1 MGASTTRA
9 RSQLRRFR
17 QASVVAVAT
26 TGFLLLLLAPEQAGG
41 VQDTPVADSVAAL
54 EQLPDTVAV
63 IRSIPTEALQ
73 QEGQAAPVAAEAA
86 DEGELRADTLA
97 RRSQAEATRTI
108 RNLWAGFLGNLPKV
122 AVALAVL
129 AVAWILLRL
138 LRPLLIRITRGWE
151 RSNATAALFG
161 VVVWLLAI
169 GIALSVLV
177 GDIRA
182 LVGSLGL
189 VGLALS
195 WALQT
200 PIESFTGWLLNSF
213 QGYYRVGDRVA
224 VGEVFGDVFRID
236 FLTTTVWEI
245 GAPDRPGFVQAEQP
259 TGRLITFP
267 NNEVLTGSIVNLTRD
282 FPFVWDELT
291 LTVANESD
299 LRYAVATVERV
310 AREILGD
317 YMAKPAEEYEEILKR
332 AALARD
338 VPEQPEVFV
347 SADPSWMNLTVRYL
361 VGARERR
368 RWKTELNLRFSEEL
382 AKPEH
387 RGRIIPV
394 YPRQQIQMIGPG
406 GVPLSPDD
414 REGG

>member
-26 TGFLLLLLAPEQAGG
+26 TGFLLLLLAPEQADGT
-41 VQDTPVADSVAAL
+41 QDTVAPDTVTAV

-73 QEGQAAPVAAEAA
+73 QEAPVAAPAGE
-86 DEGELRADTLA
+86 EEELRADTLA

-122 AVALAVL
+122 LVALGVMT
-129 AVAWILLRL
+129 VAWIVVRL
-138 LRPLLIRITRGWE
+138 LRPLLIRVTRGWE
-151 RSNATAALFG
+151 RGNAIAALFG

-169 GIALSVLV
+169 GVVLSVLV

-299 LRYAVATVERV
+299 LRYAVTTVERL

-332 AALARD
+332 AALERD
-338 VPEQPEVFV
+338 VPEQPQVFV
-347 SADPSWMNLTVRYL
+347 SADPSWMNLTIRYL

-368 RWKTELNLRFSEEL
+368 RWKTELNLRMAEEL

-387 RGRIIPV
+387 RGRIIAV
-394 YPRQQIQMIGPG
+394 YPRQQIQLIGPG
-406 GVPLSPDD
+406 GVPLPPDARAD
-414 REGG
+414 P